1 MHLNT
6 NMGVQAPLYTCKAII
21 FQVDPETRRSW
32 NQLSTGAVNVQIFYD
47 SIKNVHRIISVDGS
61 KILINT
67 VITSRM
73 NFIKTSEK
81 FCQWMD
87 SKANQVYGLGF
98 ANEFEL
104 TRFINKFTTIKEAS
118 RNTVRSHSLNV
129 RRISRS
135 ETDWSTKSS
144 GSDRSM
150 HLKQENAHLKLAL
163 VQSSNNAKVWQEE
176 LEILRSNNT
185 KLTTA
190 LQESHANVEEWK
202 RQLQFYREECS
213 RLRQMI
219 CTPHSSDHEQVSDAK
234 ETKNRLGDIEFH
246 NKQQEQKIS
255 QLESQIQRY
264 TTQINSLKDR
274 LSRSETVNQDLRSEL
289 QQRTVS
295 NSASS
300 RTPSRSPHR
309 NLQQLSRLRDLFET
323 KTNDFN
329 QTMSAQCQDLQRL
342 CSQITQVISEF

>member
-129 RRISRS
+129 RRISRAMNFNDTS
-135 ETDWSTKSS
+135 
-144 GSDRSM
+144 
-150 HLKQENAHLKLAL
+150 L
-163 VQSSNNAKVWQEE
+163 VIVAIYFSSNNAKVWQEE